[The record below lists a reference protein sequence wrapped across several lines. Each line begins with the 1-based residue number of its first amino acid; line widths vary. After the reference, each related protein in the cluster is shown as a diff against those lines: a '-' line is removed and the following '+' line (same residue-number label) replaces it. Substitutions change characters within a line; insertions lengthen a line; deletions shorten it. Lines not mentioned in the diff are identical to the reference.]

1 MTEYNDSFWDERYST
16 EEFIYG
22 KEPNKFFKECL
33 EKLKPGK
40 LFLPGEGEG
49 RNAVF
54 AAKLG
59 WQVEAVDQSIIARS
73 KALNLADENNVKI
86 NYSVCEINRY
96 EFKVNYY
103 DAVAIIFFHLT
114 FDIRTGI
121 HKKIV
126 NSLKDGGIIILE
138 MFNKDQLGRDSGGPQ
153 DYNMLYST
161 EDIDRDFSSLR
172 TLLLENKL
180 ITLNEG
186 AKHSGEATVIRYVGI
201 KSK

>member
-86 NYSVCEINRY
+86 NYSVCEINNY

-103 DAVAIIFFHLT
+103 DAVAIIFFHLP
-114 FDIRTGI
+114 FDIRTAI

-161 EDIDRDFSSLR
+161 DDIERDFSSLR
-172 TLLLENKL
+172 TLLLENKV

-186 AKHSGEATVIRYVGI
+186 AKHSGEASVIRYVGI

>member
-86 NYSVCEINRY
+86 NYSVCEINNY

-114 FDIRTGI
+114 FDIRTAI

-161 EDIDRDFSSLR
+161 DDIERDFSSLR
-172 TLLLENKL
+172 TLLLENKV

-186 AKHSGEATVIRYVGI
+186 AKHSGEASVIRYVGI

>member
-1 MTEYNDSFWDERYST
+1 MTEYNNSFWDERYST

-22 KEPNKFFKECL
+22 KEANEFFKERL

-86 NYSVCEINRY
+86 NYSVCDIKNF

-103 DAVAIIFFHLT
+103 DAAAIIFFHLP
-114 FDIRTGI
+114 FDIRMGT

-126 NSLKDGGIIILE
+126 NSLKDDGIIILE

-153 DYNMLYST
+153 DYDMLYST
-161 EDIDRDFSSLR
+161 DDIERDFSSLR
-172 TLLLENKL
+172 TLLLENKV

-186 AKHSGEATVIRYVGI
+186 AKHSGEASVIRYVGI

>member
-1 MTEYNDSFWDERYST
+1 MTEYNNSFWDERYST

-22 KEPNKFFKECL
+22 KEPNEFLKECL
-33 EKLKPGK
+33 EKLNPGK
-40 LFLPGEGEG
+40 LFLPGAGEG

-86 NYSVCEINRY
+86 NYSVCDINNY
-96 EFKVNYY
+96 EFKENYY
-103 DAVAIIFFHLT
+103 DAAAIIFFHLP

-121 HKKIV
+121 HRKIV
-126 NSLKDGGIIILE
+126 SSLKDCGIIILE
-138 MFNKDQLGRDSGGPQ
+138 MFNKEQLGRGSGGPQ
-153 DYNMLYST
+153 DYDMLYST
-161 EDIDRDFSSLR
+161 EDIEKDFSSLR
-172 TLLLENKL
+172 TILLENK
-180 ITLNEG
+180 IVTLNEG
-186 AKHSGEATVIRYVGI
+186 AKHSGDASVIRYIGI

>member
-22 KEPNKFFKECL
+22 KEPNEFFKECL

-86 NYSVCEINRY
+86 NYSVCEINNY

-161 EDIDRDFSSLR
+161 DDIERDFSSLR
-172 TLLLENKL
+172 TLLLENKV

-186 AKHSGEATVIRYVGI
+186 AKHSGEASVIRYVGI

>member
-1 MTEYNDSFWDERYST
+1 MTEYNNSFWDERYST

-33 EKLKPGK
+33 KKLKPGK

-54 AAKLG
+54 SAKLG

-86 NYSVCEINRY
+86 NYSVCEINNY

-103 DAVAIIFFHLT
+103 DAVAIIFFHLP
-114 FDIRTGI
+114 FDIRTAI

-138 MFNKDQLGRDSGGPQ
+138 IFNKDQLGRDSGGPQ

-161 EDIDRDFSSLR
+161 DDIERDFSSLR
-172 TLLLENKL
+172 TLLLENKV

-186 AKHSGEATVIRYVGI
+186 AKHSGEASVIRYVGI